1 MTLRLWPDSLFGRL
15 VVTLA
20 AGMFAGQL
28 LTSTIWF
35 DTHDYRT
42 LEIPSRLFA
51 SRLADTIRLLRNA
64 PDAATR
70 EATLARLSDARYQ
83 LRPVDTPEPARATPN
98 LVLRATGGLI
108 AGVIERRLGQ
118 HVELRLLDAELR
130 DDAGRHRGILSL
142 FDSRMPMGDFHLQLQ
157 VPGQGWLDVVAHEGQ
172 AGMHSE
178 PGTLVADYLLR
189 LYLVRFAAVCL
200 LAFVAVR
207 FALRPLRSF
216 AKAAEALGRNIY
228 QAPLAVD
235 GPQEVRSAAK
245 AFNAMQQR
253 LIDSFGERTRLL
265 SAVSHDLRS
274 PLTRLRL
281 RAEMLP
287 DPLWRERLR
296 GDLDEMEA
304 MVRATLD
311 AVQGIEIT
319 EPRQR
324 IDIDSMLAGLAED
337 ARDAGHA
344 VRIEGH
350 AGAPYPGFAR
360 NLKRGLQN
368 LLDNAIG
375 HGGAGE
381 DEVSIHVDEHGGS
394 LRIVIRDHGP
404 GLPDPA
410 LLERV
415 FEPYF
420 RAGGREGRPAP
431 EGTGLGLTIA
441 RGIATAHGGTLVLKN
456 RVEDGRIAG
465 LDAELVLPR

>member
-1 MTLRLWPDSLFGRL
+1 MRSRPLLFTTASGR
-15 VVTLA
+15 
-20 AGMFAGQL
+20 
-28 LTSTIWF
+28 
-35 DTHDYRT
+35 
-42 LEIPSRLFA
+42 A
-51 SRLADTIRLLRNA
+51 SG
-64 PDAATR
+64 
-70 EATLARLSDARYQ
+70 ARRQ
-83 LRPVDTPEPARATPN
+83 PVDHHLPMP
-98 LVLRATGGLI
+98 LRAGLDPRPH
-108 AGVIERRLGQ
+108 AEHLGQ
-118 HVELRLLDAELR
+118 AFRGHHL
-130 DDAGRHRGILSL
+130 GR
-142 FDSRMPMGDFHLQLQ
+142 F
-157 VPGQGWLDVVAHEGQ
+157 
-172 AGMHSE
+172 
-178 PGTLVADYLLR
+178 
-189 LYLVRFAAVCL
+189 
-200 LAFVAVR
+200 
-207 FALRPLRSF
+207 
-216 AKAAEALGRNIY
+216 AEALGRNIY

-287 DPLWRERLR
+287 DPRWRERLR
-296 GDLDEMEA
+296 GDLDEMAA
-304 MVRATLD
+304 MVRPTLD

-344 VRIEGH
+344 ARIEGH

-368 LLDNAIG
+368 LLDNAIR

-381 DEVSIHVDEHGGS
+381 DEVSIHVDEHGGT

-420 RAGGREGRPAP
+420 RAAGREGRPAP
-431 EGTGLGLTIA
+431 EGTELGLTIA
-441 RGIATAHGGTLVLKN
+441 RGIATAHGGTLALKN

-465 LDAELVLPR
+465 LDAALVLPR

>member
-1 MTLRLWPDSLFGRL
+1 MRSRPLLFTTASGR
-15 VVTLA
+15 
-20 AGMFAGQL
+20 
-28 LTSTIWF
+28 
-35 DTHDYRT
+35 
-42 LEIPSRLFA
+42 A
-51 SRLADTIRLLRNA
+51 SG
-64 PDAATR
+64 
-70 EATLARLSDARYQ
+70 ARRQ
-83 LRPVDTPEPARATPN
+83 PVDHHLPMP
-98 LVLRATGGLI
+98 LRAGLDPRPH
-108 AGVIERRLGQ
+108 AEHLGQ
-118 HVELRLLDAELR
+118 AFRGHHL
-130 DDAGRHRGILSL
+130 GR
-142 FDSRMPMGDFHLQLQ
+142 F
-157 VPGQGWLDVVAHEGQ
+157 
-172 AGMHSE
+172 
-178 PGTLVADYLLR
+178 
-189 LYLVRFAAVCL
+189 
-200 LAFVAVR
+200 
-207 FALRPLRSF
+207 
-216 AKAAEALGRNIY
+216 AEALGRNIY

-287 DPLWRERLR
+287 DPRWRERLR
-296 GDLDEMEA
+296 GDLDEMAA
-304 MVRATLD
+304 MVRPTLD

-344 VRIEGH
+344 ARIEGH

-368 LLDNAIG
+368 LLDNAIR

-394 LRIVIRDHGP
+394 L
-404 GLPDPA
+404 A
-410 LLERV
+410 
-415 FEPYF
+415 
-420 RAGGREGRPAP
+420 
-431 EGTGLGLTIA
+431 
-441 RGIATAHGGTLVLKN
+441 LKN

-465 LDAELVLPR
+465 LDAALVLPR